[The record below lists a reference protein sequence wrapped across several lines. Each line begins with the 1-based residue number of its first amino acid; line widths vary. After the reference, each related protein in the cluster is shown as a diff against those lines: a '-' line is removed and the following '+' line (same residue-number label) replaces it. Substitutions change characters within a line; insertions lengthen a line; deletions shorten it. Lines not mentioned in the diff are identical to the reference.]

1 LTIDKKF
8 YIIYTY
14 FCNVLAILPSYLM
27 SIDNEKLILFK
38 ASRGDSEAY
47 GELFDKYSKPIYRF
61 IYFKVATQEIAEDLT
76 SQAFLKVW
84 EYILEGKKI
93 KQFKPFIYRTA
104 RNLVIDYYRT
114 REKEELPLIY
124 LSEEIEEQLKVDP
137 DKEIDKENLEKL
149 ISTLKS
155 DQREVIVL
163 RYIEGLS
170 IKEIS
175 NVVDKSNSNVRVI
188 IHRALKELKK
198 FT

>member
-1 LTIDKKF
+1 
-8 YIIYTY
+8 
-14 FCNVLAILPSYLM
+14 M

-61 IYFKVATQEIAEDLT
+61 IYFKVATEEIAEDLA

-104 RNLVIDYYRT
+104 RNLIIDYYRT

-124 LSEEIEEQLKVDP
+124 DSEDIPDQLKIDP
-137 DKEIDKENLEKL
+137 DKEIDKQNLERL
-149 ISTLKS
+149 IASLKS
-155 DQREVIVL
+155 DQREIIVL
-163 RYIEGLS
+163 RYIEGFS

-175 NVVDKSNSNVRVI
+175 KIVDKSSGNVRVI
-188 IHRALKELKK
+188 IHRAIKELQK
-198 FT
+198 FTGKDLKMWMASVFLMIWKV

>member
-1 LTIDKKF
+1 
-8 YIIYTY
+8 
-14 FCNVLAILPSYLM
+14 M

-47 GELFDKYSKPIYRF
+47 GELFDKYSKPINRF
-61 IYFKVATQEIAEDLT
+61 IYFKVATEEIAEDLA

-104 RNLVIDYYRT
+104 RNLIIDYYRT

-124 LSEEIEEQLKVDP
+124 DSEDIPDQLKIDP
-137 DKEIDKENLEKL
+137 DKEIDKQNLERL
-149 ISTLKS
+149 IASLKS
-155 DQREVIVL
+155 DQREIIVL
-163 RYIEGLS
+163 RYIEGFS

-175 NVVDKSNSNVRVI
+175 KIVDKSSGNVRVI
-188 IHRALKELKK
+188 IHRAIKELQK